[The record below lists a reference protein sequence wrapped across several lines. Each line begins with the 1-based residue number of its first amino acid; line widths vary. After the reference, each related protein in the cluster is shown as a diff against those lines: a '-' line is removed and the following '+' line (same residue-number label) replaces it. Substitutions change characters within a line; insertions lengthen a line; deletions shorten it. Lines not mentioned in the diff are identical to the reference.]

1 MKLLATILV
10 FAGMAAG
17 QVSQPRGKEIVYA
30 SLQKLGGDKFLAMKD
45 RTEIGRVYSFYR
57 EQLSGLAKAII
68 YTRYLTAPDPPKP
81 GEIYSRERTS
91 YGASVQDRKK
101 EDYAV
106 LFDENSGYQV
116 TYRGARL
123 IAGEILARY
132 KDTLR
137 RNVFYILRFRLKEPG
152 LIIEHLGSE
161 VDDNHPVE
169 RVRFTDAEN
178 DSVEVLF
185 SRSSLLPVKQ
195 VFYRRD
201 PKTRER
207 NEEITRF
214 DKYRESS
221 GVQWPRVIM
230 RERNGERIF
239 QMFSEAVEIN
249 TGLTDE
255 LFALPGGVKM
265 LPPAR

>member
-152 LIIEHLGSE
+152 LII
-161 VDDNHPVE
+161 
-169 RVRFTDAEN
+169 TDAEN

>member
-1 MKLLATILV
+1 MRILALALLLAAISP
-10 FAGMAAG
+10 AQSREA
-17 QVSQPRGKEIVYA
+17 RGKEI
-30 SLQKLGGDKFLAMKD
+30 LQAAVEALGGDHFLTMKD

-57 EQLSGLAKAII
+57 EQLAGLAKAII
-68 YTRYLTAPDPPKP
+68 YTRYLTAPDPPKS

-91 YGASVQDRKK
+91 YGASQQNRKK

-106 LFDENSGYQV
+106 LFDEFKGYQI
-116 TYRGARL
+116 TYRGARP
-123 IAGEILARY
+123 IPDPILARY
-132 KDTLR
+132 RDTLS
-137 RNVFYILRFRLKEPG
+137 RNIFYILRYRMKEPG
-152 LIIEHLGSE
+152 LIIEYMGSD

-169 RVRFTDAEN
+169 RVRITDAEN

-185 SRSSLLPVKQ
+185 SKSTRLPVKQ

-201 PKTRER
+201 PQTRER
-207 NEEITRF
+207 NEEVTRF
-214 DKYRESS
+214 DKYLESA
-221 GVQWPRVIM
+221 GALWPHVVM

-239 QMFSEAVEIN
+239 QMFSEVVEIN

-255 LFALPGGVKM
+255 LFALPGDVKM